1 MYNYYFCICICK
13 KREREGEEEER
24 VSRIPSSIYILHTN
38 IKGQKIPRKYI
49 TDKQKYTYTTNT
61 HYRTPPRTKV
71 FCKCI
76 KILCYLVKIK
86 IVISVKFVG
95 IERKNEEEQKNNN
108 NKEIIYPHE

>member
-61 HYRTPPRTKV
+61 HT
-71 FCKCI
+71 
-76 KILCYLVKIK
+76 
-86 IVISVKFVG
+86 IVHPQ
-95 IERKNEEEQKNNN
+95 ERKYFANVLKFCA
-108 NKEIIYPHE
+108 I